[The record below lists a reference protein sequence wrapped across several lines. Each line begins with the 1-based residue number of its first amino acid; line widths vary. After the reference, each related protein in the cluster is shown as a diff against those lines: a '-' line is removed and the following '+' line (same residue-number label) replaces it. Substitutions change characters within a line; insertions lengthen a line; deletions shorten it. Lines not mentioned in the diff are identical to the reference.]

1 VSDEKPSVLKAHGW
15 HIAYF
20 AAGVLFI
27 GLSRFFVPFWPRFV
41 ILVAWAIGLAV
52 MFARVLSR
60 KERE

>member
-1 VSDEKPSVLKAHGW
+1 MADKPSLLSTHGA

-27 GLSRFFVPFWPRFV
+27 GLSRFFLSFWPRFV
-41 ILVAWAIGLAV
+41 ILTAWGIGLAV

-60 KERE
+60 K

>member
-1 VSDEKPSVLKAHGW
+1 MSQKPSIFKSHGK

-27 GLSRFFVPFWPRFV
+27 GLSRFFLPFWPRFI
-41 ILVAWAIGLAV
+41 ILVAWGIGLAV
-52 MFARVLSR
+52 MFAKVATQ